1 MIKSMASPD
10 PVLRPHI
17 AHRLNRVLRTL
28 HVIGVAAGSL
38 LFSSCMAAEPP
49 PVLHANLAMDVRI
62 NLPYGPLPAER
73 GDLYLP
79 KGLSSPPPVV
89 VVIHG
94 GGWVTGERNSSAGL
108 AGLLASHGVAAF
120 NIDYRLANADSP
132 DTRWPA
138 QIVDAQLAV
147 RWLRAHAGEL
157 GINTTRMGAVGDSA
171 GAQLAVLLGVL
182 PRIQAGDQAG
192 LYPDQ
197 SPSVS
202 AVADQFGPTDIPTL
216 PPWVTGCYVPL
227 FGTQTPTADMLASMS
242 PLPNVTPRSAPVLIV
257 QGDTD
262 VVVPPE
268 QSLRLQDILR
278 KQSVPVDYIR
288 FPGGHAYGGL
298 DGKAIWALQGRVAE
312 WLAIRVTR

>member
-1 MIKSMASPD
+1 MMKSMASAD
-10 PVLRPHI
+10 PVLPRRPER
-17 AHRLNRVLRTL
+17 RLRRAL
-28 HVIGVAAGSL
+28 HLMSIAAGSL
-38 LFSSCMAAEPP
+38 LFSGCMAAEPP
-49 PVLHANLAMDVRI
+49 AAPHAGLAADVRT

-94 GGWVTGERNSSAGL
+94 GGWVAGDRSASAGL
-108 AGLLASHGVAAF
+108 AGLLAAHGVAAF
-120 NIDYRLANADSP
+120 NIDYRLANADAP

-147 RWLRAHAGEL
+147 RWLRAHGREL

-171 GAQLAVLLGVL
+171 GAHLALLLGVL

-197 SPSVS
+197 SSGVSV
-202 AVADQFGPTDIPTL
+202 VADQFGPTDVATL
-216 PPWVTGCYVPL
+216 PPWVNGCYMAL
-227 FGTQTPTADMLASMS
+227 FGTQTPTPDQLAAMS
-242 PLPNVTPRSAPVLIV
+242 PLPDITPRSAPVLIV

-262 VVVPPE
+262 VIVPPE
-268 QSLRLQDILR
+268 QSLRLQEALR
-278 KQSVPVDYIR
+278 TQGVPVDYIR
-288 FPGGHAYGGL
+288 FPGGHGYGGL
-298 DGKAIWALQGRVAE
+298 DGQAIWTLQGRVAD
-312 WLAIRVTR
+312 WLAARVRR